1 MKDFWRKY
9 KMKLIIAVYA
19 IMAVSFFYFL
29 VMPAVDEIAGK
40 ANKIQQKKIDK
51 EINEKKLAA
60 VPTMEGDYNEFK
72 DNESNLVVIMES
84 AKEVDFIK
92 ELESLADQTG
102 NRIEFKIQEVAAKP
116 AAKVKGTE
124 NDIKNKLANTNYLSM
139 QIALEGNYA
148 GLLNFIHKLENYKN
162 YVNIIT
168 ISFEK
173 TAAGGSY
180 VSSNS
185 FVASDQKE
193 ILSKE
198 VINSILDVVVYLKK

>member
-9 KMKLIIAVYA
+9 KIKLIIAAYA

-40 ANKIQQKKIDK
+40 ANEIQQKKIDK

-60 VPTMEGDYNEFK
+60 VPAMEADYKEFK
-72 DNESNLVVIMES
+72 DNENNLVIVIEPD
-84 AKEVDFIK
+84 KEVDFIK
-92 ELESLADQTG
+92 ELEGLAEQTG

-116 AAKVKGTE
+116 AAKAKGTE
-124 NDIKNKLANTNYLSM
+124 NDIKNKLANTDYLSM
-139 QIALEGNYA
+139 QIALEGDYA

-168 ISFEK
+168 ISSEK
-173 TAAGGSY
+173 TVVGDLY
-180 VSSNS
+180 VNASP
-185 FVASDQKE
+185 FAASDQKK
-193 ILSKE
+193 IASKE